1 MDTPGLSDSMGR
13 DSIHL
18 AEMVVKL
25 KELNEVNE
33 FLIVF
38 NGRQTRFDA
47 HL

>member
-25 KELNEVNE
+25 KELNEVNA